1 MGFDSYQQI
10 LSKPAD
16 SEQVEGLDRSPAH
29 EQVTRVARR
38 IAAATERNDY
48 QWEFKVLDDPQVNA
62 FCLPGG
68 NVAVYPGLFPM
79 ARDDVGLAAVLGQRS
94 RTRSRDTAASACR
107 SSSPLR
113 DSRPPP
119 RRRFSP
125 GTIRA

>member
-1 MGFDSYQQI
+1 VIGAPARARSRSPRPKDVVGRHRGQDGFR
-10 LSKPAD
+10 LLPAD

-79 ARDDVGLAAVLGQRS
+79 ARDDVGLAAVLG
-94 RTRSRDTAASACR
+94 
-107 SSSPLR
+107 
-113 DSRPPP
+113 
-119 RRRFSP
+119 
-125 GTIRA
+125 